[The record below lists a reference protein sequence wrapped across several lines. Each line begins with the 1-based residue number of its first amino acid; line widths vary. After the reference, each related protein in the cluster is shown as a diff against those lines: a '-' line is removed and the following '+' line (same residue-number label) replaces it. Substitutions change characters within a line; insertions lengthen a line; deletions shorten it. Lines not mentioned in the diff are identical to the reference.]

1 MVFNLNEEQFYDDQ
15 VFQKLDAEFHR
26 RTRDQKQTTD
36 RTDQLVAELSEL
48 NGKILVA
55 SDSKAESETSLQ
67 EANSDIACVTA
78 LRKADREERL
88 FQISESHSAQKLMNN
103 AINILTKFYTDS
115 GMIEKA
121 SWGKL
126 LQKRFDPIVVTV
138 CTSSCRG
145 ARHSDGSPTQS
156 GVGPHARRLSMIS

>member
-67 EANSDIACVTA
+67 EANSDIACKTA

-88 FQISESHSAQKLMNN
+88 FQISESHSAQKLMTN
-103 AINILTKFYTDS
+103 AINIMTKFNTDS
-115 GMIEKA
+115 GETSTEK
-121 SWGKL
+121 
-126 LQKRFDPIVVTV
+126 I
-138 CTSSCRG
+138 
-145 ARHSDGSPTQS
+145 
-156 GVGPHARRLSMIS
+156 